1 MEKNLRESLLLES
14 YKEMLTKKQSD
25 ILHLYI
31 DCDVSLSEIADSLG
45 STRQAVYDVVKTAIN
60 QLEILESKLKKVEN
74 AELVRQSLALL
85 DSCEGANV
93 NKVKRN
99 LEKILKN

>member
-14 YKEMLTKKQSD
+14 YKELLTKKQRE
-25 ILHLYI
+25 IMRLYI

-60 QLEILESKLKKVEN
+60 QLEVFESKLKKVEN

-85 DSCEGANV
+85 DSCNGANV
-93 NKVKRN
+93 AKVKNN